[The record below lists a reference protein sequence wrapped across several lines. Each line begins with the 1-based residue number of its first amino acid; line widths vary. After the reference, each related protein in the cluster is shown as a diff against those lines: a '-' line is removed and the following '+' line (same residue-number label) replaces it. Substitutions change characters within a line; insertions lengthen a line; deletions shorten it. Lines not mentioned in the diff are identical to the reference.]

1 MENSMEA
8 IAKDRVS
15 TYVGPLAKLFD
26 ALQERAG
33 SEKFV
38 QKAVRSFI
46 EDFSRSDSEGDD
58 THGEMI
64 GSLSDQDLVDLL
76 AEKIYLETLIG
87 ACEEKAEAAK
97 RRHRTVK
104 DRFKQV
110 VCDRF
115 DLPDDEPI
123 KVDIENMKVLRGDRE
138 ARIEEIKSD
147 VCKLFEAQEDELKD
161 IIHKE
166 GEGTLEA
173 DLATVLMGEH
183 KEDTIKLCN
192 ELFQVTERDR
202 EFLEKVINDDD
213 VPKPIRAVA
222 EFIKRERGIGCRR
235 EMIIEWR

>member
-1 MENSMEA
+1 MKVVAKEKISNPVEA
-8 IAKDRVS
+8 
-15 TYVGPLAKLFD
+15 LEMLFD
-26 ALQERAG
+26 ALKKCAG
-33 SEKFV
+33 AEKFFLKPVEGWMEDMKRRDSEK
-38 QKAVRSFI
+38 
-46 EDFSRSDSEGDD
+46 DD
-58 THGEMI
+58 THGEII
-64 GSLSDQDLVDLL
+64 GCLSDQDQVDLL

-87 ACEEKAEAAK
+87 ACEGKAEAAK

-110 VCDRF
+110 ICDRF
-115 DLPDDEPI
+115 NLPDDEPI
-123 KVDIENMKVLRGDRE
+123 KVDIKNMKVLRGDRE